1 MRISPVPARVSPV
14 PVRNSLVTRAAGS
27 LAPVV
32 LLAGLLAG
40 CGTDDPK
47 AGCDWMKDQAAAS
60 GAGGTVILVDG
71 SASVRGTAS
80 DAGGLDYAPA
90 IDALLRERV
99 GAGDV
104 FSVGTFAGAPGDVDW
119 VFQKRS
125 ADWKRSARSSGNQE
139 SNRDDAIGCLAEDV
153 STARRTVPAGEGTD
167 VLAAL
172 STGTG
177 LFHGVEG
184 PRRLVVLSDGLSTVG
199 CADLRQAAFG
209 SEPEIKAIVSV
220 CATRGEFA
228 ELPDLDGVG
237 VTFVGLGRSAG
248 NQPSANH
255 AQRDW
260 LARLWKTL
268 CERAGGAGTTCTT
281 SDAPVGSAP
290 APDATGPVPADPVVP
305 YRNGR
310 SRTYPLPGAALFDTD
325 SARLRPAATAPLTGI
340 AVRARTTPGL
350 DRVEV
355 DGYVDPR
362 GGSGNDR
369 SLSQSRADAVAEL
382 LVAHGVPESHVS
394 AYGRGVSPGCSPGRS
409 TEDMSDKERLQC
421 DRRVDVRV
429 FWK

>member
-1 MRISPVPARVSPV
+1 MRT
-14 PVRNSLVTRAAGS
+14 SLVARAAGS

-47 AGCDWMKDQAAAS
+47 AGCDWMKDQAPAS
-60 GAGGTVILVDG
+60 DAGGTVILVDG
-71 SASVRGTAS
+71 SASVRGSAS

-90 IDALLRERV
+90 IDALLKERV
-99 GAGDV
+99 QAGDT
-104 FSVGTFAGAPGDVDW
+104 FSVGTFAGTPGDVDW
-119 VFQKRS
+119 VYRNRS
-125 ADWKRSARSSGNQE
+125 ADWKRSARSSGNRE
-139 SNRDDAIGCLAEDV
+139 SNRDGAIGCLTDDV
-153 STARRTVPAGEGTD
+153 TTAQRAVPAKGGTD

-172 STGTG
+172 GTGVG
-177 LFHGVEG
+177 LFHDVEG
-184 PRRLVVLSDGLSTVG
+184 PRRLVVLSDGLSTAG
-199 CADLRQAAFG
+199 CADLRPAVFG
-209 SEPEIKAIVSV
+209 AEAEIEAIVSV
-220 CATRGEFA
+220 CATQGEFA
-228 ELPDLDGVG
+228 ELPDLGGVD
-237 VTFVGLGRSAG
+237 VTFVGLGHSAG
-248 NQPSANH
+248 EQPSANQ
-255 AQRDW
+255 AQRAW

-268 CERAGGAGTTCTT
+268 CERAGGTGTTCIT
-281 SDAPVGSAP
+281 SDTPVGSAH
-290 APDATGPVPADPVVP
+290 APDSTGQVPADPVVP
-305 YRNGR
+305 YRDGR

-369 SLSQSRADAVAEL
+369 SLSQSRADAVAEV

-394 AYGRGVSPGCSPGRS
+394 AYGRGVSPGCSAIRS
-409 TEDMSDKERLQC
+409 TEDMSAQERLQC